1 MGILSE
7 SNAISLTE
15 VDFQELVEEA
25 QQQGELIYQLTE
37 FGVKENF
44 PQQLGSGED
53 QWINLRDGLTIH
65 LSNVRLWQPL
75 CIERQH
81 EVGFPLTSKFYLSG
95 SSRVQT
101 QKIAGV
107 RADYEEVA
115 GYNYLY
121 CLPDLSE
128 VETWQSDQLIQVV
141 MVYAHADYFR
151 SFSLSSGSLPSPLQK
166 VLQGDSTERFHQS
179 LGVTT
184 PVMNQVLRQILNCP
198 YHGPFQQFYLESKAL
213 ELFMLQFMKWAEDQ
227 PQITQPVKL
236 QPCDIERLHEAK
248 KILVSNLNN
257 PPSLLEIARQVGL
270 NDCKLKQ
277 GFRQVFGTTLFGYL
291 YDYRMQQAQQ
301 LLLNSNLS
309 IAGIAAVVGYR
320 NPEAFSTAFRRRFGI
335 SPKAYQ
341 VNKCC

>member
-1 MGILSE
+1 MRISSE
-7 SNAISLTE
+7 SNAIYLTE

-37 FGVKENF
+37 FGVRENF
-44 PQQLGSGED
+44 PQKLGSGED
-53 QWINLRDGLTIH
+53 QRISLRNGLTIH
-65 LSNVRLWQPL
+65 ICNARLWQPVCL
-75 CIERQH
+75 EQRH
-81 EVGFPLTSKFYLSG
+81 EVGFPLTAKFYLSG

-115 GYNYLY
+115 GCNYLY

-141 MVYAHADYFR
+141 MVYACADYFR
-151 SFSLSSGSLPSPLQK
+151 SFSLSSGSLPSHLQK

-184 PVMNQVLRQILNCP
+184 PMMNQVLRQILDCP

-227 PQITQPVKL
+227 PQITHQVKL

-248 KILVSNLNN
+248 KILVGNFNN

-277 GFRQVFGTTLFGYL
+277 GFRQVFGTTLFGCL

-301 LLLNSNLS
+301 LLLNSSLS